1 MMRGYSI
8 RLVGLLALFCIVFCV
23 FLIGSSRTL
32 GVYDEGLILTGAF
45 RVLHGELPSRDF
57 YANYGPAQFFLLAG
71 VLAAAGVDSL
81 AARWLDA
88 AQMAGIVLAAWLLL
102 RPLAPRAWAAV
113 GTMAVLLLLLT
124 TRSELWPINPS
135 ILIVLCLVMV
145 LQNRLVEGRGLT
157 PCWPAAWLL
166 AALLLTRYDLMPKV
180 LLGVGIPT
188 LAILALQRQARW
200 LDGGEIGRILLA
212 NTAML
217 ALVLGGT
224 LAGLWAMGI
233 LGPAISD
240 ILTYNTGNYIAM
252 RDLPFATWQ
261 VIARQPLQALVY
273 LALPALVAATL
284 ALTRL
289 AWELRWNVARDP
301 RAVALL
307 LLAGA
312 TVMLFTK
319 GLVRTEPLHMVAAN
333 VPAVLLLAISGAVLA
348 APLVQLVPVLIRRG
362 AALLALFAGLYM
374 LQGVLASRGAAD
386 TAWRIARGP
395 NPDLP
400 GFRVFSAEPHR
411 LAAARHVAAATAPD
425 ERILSATG
433 RHDKIFVNDIAFN
446 VLAGRLPGT
455 RWHHYDPGVQNAEA
469 VQRAMIADLERHRVQ
484 VVMRDRSFDEVREP
498 NRSALSSG
506 VTLLDDY
513 LARAFA
519 VEAVFGPITI
529 LRRQGAPSPG

>member
-88 AQMAGIVLAAWLLL
+88 AQMVGIVLAAWLLL

-319 GLVRTEPLHMVAAN
+319 GLVRT
-333 VPAVLLLAISGAVLA
+333 
-348 APLVQLVPVLIRRG
+348 
-362 AALLALFAGLYM
+362 
-374 LQGVLASRGAAD
+374 
-386 TAWRIARGP
+386 
-395 NPDLP
+395 
-400 GFRVFSAEPHR
+400 
-411 LAAARHVAAATAPD
+411 
-425 ERILSATG
+425 
-433 RHDKIFVNDIAFN
+433 
-446 VLAGRLPGT
+446 
-455 RWHHYDPGVQNAEA
+455 
-469 VQRAMIADLERHRVQ
+469 
-484 VVMRDRSFDEVREP
+484 
-498 NRSALSSG
+498 
-506 VTLLDDY
+506 
-513 LARAFA
+513 
-519 VEAVFGPITI
+519 
-529 LRRQGAPSPG
+529 